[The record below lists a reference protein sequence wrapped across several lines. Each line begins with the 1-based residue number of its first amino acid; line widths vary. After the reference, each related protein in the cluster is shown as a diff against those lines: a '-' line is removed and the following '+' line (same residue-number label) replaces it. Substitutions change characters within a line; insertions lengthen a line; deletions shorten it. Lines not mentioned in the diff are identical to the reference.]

1 MKIRWL
7 LLSLALALGAA
18 LAAVVFSSQGSAVSN
33 GLSKG
38 ILYQLMEF
46 FGIEITAESV
56 KLGNFLI
63 RKAAHFTI
71 YFVMGLGLTGVF
83 RFQKKVPSWIP
94 ALVLGAMFA
103 ATDEFHQSFTG
114 RTAMVKDVALDSCG
128 VAAGCLAA
136 SLLRACL
143 KEKRG

>member
-46 FGIEITAESV
+46 FGIETTAESV

-83 RFQKKVPSWIP
+83 HFQKKVPAWLP
-94 ALVLGAMFA
+94 ALVLGALFA

-128 VAAGCLAA
+128 IAAGCLVA
-136 SLLRACL
+136 SLLRSCL